1 MFWRVIIFIMPDLE
15 KYPHR
20 SIFDENQIIYAAT
33 LKGGQYDEAKA
44 SLDNLKNLLPD
55 WQVDLDKNIDLLGI
69 AFNASNV
76 NVANKNGD
84 VIDTKTAIG
93 VLNSFKSKFLNRN
106 HDRDKIVGHI
116 VNAQFSSMGES
127 NLLYPID
134 VAETKDPFN
143 IALGGVV
150 YKIVD
155 SAYAKQV
162 EESADEDSP
171 RYNSISASWELGLAN
186 YKIAMGSPNLK
197 ECQIID
203 NPKHIEELKK
213 HLRAYGGNGIYNN
226 APIFR
231 LIGEECLALGCGL
244 VTNPAANVKGLL
256 TRKKE
261 PETSRASFFNNFFD
275 KNQKQSVTPNKTPQN
290 MEKLEQ
296 ILEEIKAHMIKDNT
310 TKGFE
315 AAIADKIREASES
328 YTAKV
333 NEAKAS
339 QEKAEKEAAELK
351 ASQEALA
358 KDLAETKDKLA
369 KIEAA
374 ASEKEAADL
383 YSARMAEFDEEFE
396 LDADDKQ
403 ILATDLKALDASEAA
418 FTSYKDKMSKLMKDK
433 NKKGKE
439 AKEKEAKASID
450 KLVAEKLAEISK
462 ASTKKLSDKEL
473 AEKALEEA
481 KASETKLPNN
491 NGNQNT
497 DDLKE
502 AWAKAFSADN
512 IKISFN

>member
-1 MFWRVIIFIMPDLE
+1 MLNLE
-15 KYPHR
+15 QYPHISR
-20 SIFDENQIIYAAT
+20 FDDIPIAYASALT
-33 LKGGQYDEAKA
+33 EKQFSEAKA

-55 WQVDLDKNIDLLGI
+55 WQINLDKNIDLLGI
-69 AFNASNV
+69 AFNAAVV
-76 NVANKNGD
+76 NSANKNGD
-84 VIDTKTAIG
+84 VMDTKTAIRMFS
-93 VLNSFKSKFLNRN
+93 SFQNKLLNRE
-106 HDRDKIVGHI
+106 HKRDKIIGHI
-116 VNAQFSSMGES
+116 VNARFSSYGES
-127 NLLYPID
+127 NLLYPMD
-134 VAETKDPFN
+134 VEETQDPFN
-143 IALGGVV
+143 ISLGAVV

-155 SAYAKQV
+155 TDYAKQI
-162 EESADEDSP
+162 EESANEDSP
-171 RYNSISASWELGLAN
+171 KYNSLSASWEVGMTN

-203 NPKHIEELKK
+203 NPKHVAELKQY
-213 HLRAYGGNGIYNN
+213 LRAYGGDGTYNN

-231 LIGEECLALGCGL
+231 LIGEDCLALGCAI
-244 VTNPAANVKGLL
+244 TSRPAANVKGLL
-256 TRKKE
+256 TKKKNEENPNE
-261 PETSRASFFNNFFD
+261 PSSQTSRASFFNNFFD
-275 KNQKQSVTPNKTPQN
+275 KNQKPSVTPNKTPQN

-339 QEKAEKEAAELK
+339 QEKAEKEAAEFK
-351 ASQEALA
+351 AAQEALA
-358 KDLAETKDKLA
+358 TQLAETKDKLA

-374 ASEKEAADL
+374 ASAKEAADL
-383 YSARMAEFDEEFE
+383 FSTRMAEFDAEFDLE
-396 LDADDKQ
+396 DDDRQ
-403 ILATDLKALDASEAA
+403 ILATDLKALDSSEAA
-418 FTSYKDKMSKLMKDK
+418 FTSYKDKMAKLMKDK

-462 ASTKKLSDKEL
+462 ASSKKLSDKEL

>member
-1 MFWRVIIFIMPDLE
+1 MPDLE

-33 LKGGQYDEAKA
+33 LSGGQYDEAKA
-44 SLDNLKNLLPD
+44 SLDNLKNLLPN
-55 WQVDLDKNIDLLGI
+55 WQVDLDKNIDLLGL
-69 AFNASNV
+69 AFNAANV

-93 VLNSFKSKFLNRN
+93 VLNSFKSKFLNRDHN
-106 HDRDKIVGHI
+106 RDKVIGHI

-134 VAETKDPFN
+134 VVETKDPFN

-213 HLRAYGGNGIYNN
+213 YLRAYGGNGMYNN
-226 APIFR
+226 EPVFR

-244 VTNPAANVKGLL
+244 VSNPAANVKGIL

-261 PETSRASFFNNFFD
+261 AEMTAENSRASFFNNFFD
-275 KNQKQSVTPNKTPQN
+275 KNQKQSVTPIKTPQN
-290 MEKLEQ
+290 MEKFEQ

-315 AAIADKIREASES
+315 AAMADKIREASES
-328 YTAKV
+328 YVAKV

-339 QEKAEKEAAELK
+339 QEKAEKEASELK

-358 KDLAETKDKLA
+358 VQLAETKDKLA

-374 ASEKEAADL
+374 ASAKEAADL
-383 YSARMAEFDEEFE
+383 FSARMDEFNNEYDLDDE
-396 LDADDKQ
+396 DRQ
-403 ILATDLKALDASEAA
+403 ILASDLKEITSEDAYAA
-418 FTSYKDKMSKLMKDK
+418 YKDKMAKLMKNK
-433 NKKGKE
+433 NKK
-439 AKEKEAKASID
+439 AKEKMAEEAKVAVD
-450 KLVAEKLAEISK
+450 KAVAEKLAEISK

-481 KASETKLPNN
+481 KASETNLPNN
-491 NGNQNT
+491 NGGQTAEN
-497 DDLKE
+497 LKE
-502 AWAKAFSADN
+502 LFAKAFSAEN
-512 IKISFN
+512 VKISFN